1 MKKLIHLL
9 KSLVCPSVDQT
20 LDTFQKKIIS
30 LNTRVDLCV
39 DEINATDALI
49 ANLKSQR
56 QVLESDIT
64 KAENA
69 IEFLNKIN
77 G

>member
-1 MKKLIHLL
+1 MKKLAHFL
-9 KSLVCPSVDQT
+9 KSLICPSVDQT
-20 LDTFQKKIIS
+20 LDTFQKQIYS
-30 LNTRVDLCV
+30 LNMRVDLCAEKINST
-39 DEINATDALI
+39 DELI
-49 ANLKSQR
+49 EKLNKKKQA
-56 QVLESDIT
+56 LESDIT

>member
-9 KSLVCPSVDQT
+9 KSLLCNSVDQT
-20 LDTFQKKIIS
+20 LNGFQKKINS
-30 LNTRVDLCV
+30 LNKRVDLCA
-39 DEINATDALI
+39 EKINATDDLI
-49 ANLKSQR
+49 EKLNKQR
-56 QVLESDIT
+56 QVLESDIS